1 MKVVS
6 KLVDLELHIGHIEKN
21 GDLLLVY
28 SDPKRSMPTTI
39 HIDAQDVFS
48 IIKVLI
54 SSVGFWKFLIS
65 IPWLLIG
72 FEKKQRKSSKI
83 GTKTN
88 DPTTDKKWDPWE

>member
-1 MKVVS
+1 
-6 KLVDLELHIGHIEKN
+6 
-21 GDLLLVY
+21 
-28 SDPKRSMPTTI
+28 MPTTI